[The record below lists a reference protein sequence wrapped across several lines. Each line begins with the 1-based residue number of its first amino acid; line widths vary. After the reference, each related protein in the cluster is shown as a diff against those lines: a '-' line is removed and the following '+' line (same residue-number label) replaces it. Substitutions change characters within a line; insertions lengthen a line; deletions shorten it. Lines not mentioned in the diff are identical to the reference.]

1 MKVPLVLKIFPLQR
15 GAPLNWF
22 TFIFVWGAFQLDLFL
37 HLRKWQQ
44 LQRLYTTLFTIA
56 HCSWDSSTKMTSRA
70 SGGGVSKTGAKRCNV
85 STALFRR

>member
-15 GAPLNWF
+15 GASFWF
-22 TFIFVWGAFQLDLFL
+22 TTIFVWGNFQLDLFL

-70 SGGGVSKTGAKRCNV
+70 SGGASKTGAKRCNV